1 MYAGVLVSFRYLSP
15 LWCVGREGF
24 HLWEMTIYLIPIHF
38 LFLFQQNGKKRQQ
51 KKKERE
57 LKFIAPSGTTRGRRT
72 LLSTSLSIDHLK
84 PDTPAATSINT
95 ERGCISRLL
104 RLTVFW
110 QLICNTIWS
119 SLSFFFAV
127 TFIRLETLRRSH
139 PNSVSSSST

>member
-15 LWCVGREGF
+15 LWCVDREGF
-24 HLWEMTIYLIPIHF
+24 HLWEMTIFLIPIHS

-51 KKKERE
+51 KKKRE

-95 ERGCISRLL
+95 ERGCTSRLL

-110 QLICNTIWS
+110 QLISNTIWS
-119 SLSFFFAV
+119 YLSFSLAV

>member
-15 LWCVGREGF
+15 LWCVGRVGF
-24 HLWEMTIYLIPIHF
+24 HLWEMTIFLIPIHS

-51 KKKERE
+51 KKKRE

-95 ERGCISRLL
+95 ERGCTSRLL

-110 QLICNTIWS
+110 QLISNTIWS
-119 SLSFFFAV
+119 YLSFSLAV